1 MPFKVKINVH
11 GKEVDDVVGGKR
23 DYDLLGALDRFK
35 VTIWG
40 QLRQSRYE
48 VRIEQ
53 KFELGV
59 NGKFGVLVSCYS
71 VDGVVL
77 TRIELLDGV

>member
-1 MPFKVKINVH
+1 MPFKVKIDVH
-11 GKEVDDVVGGKR
+11 AEEVDDIVGGNR
-23 DYDLLGALDRFK
+23 DCDLLGALDRFK

-59 NGKFGVLVSCYS
+59 NGQFGILVSCYS
-71 VDGVVL
+71 VDGLVL
-77 TRIELLDGV
+77 TMIELLDGV